1 MVLLEGVREMRLEL
15 KGIGKD
21 FDQEDGEMVSVLDG
35 ISLKVEDDQIVAI
48 LGPSGC
54 GKTTLLRIIAGLDP
68 ASRGEVLLDGLR
80 VERPSPRVGMIF
92 QEHALLPWCSIID
105 NVCIGLEM
113 RGVAREEAKE
123 KAMLYLHMVGLEKVP
138 DQRPHELSGGM
149 RQRASV
155 ARALTMEPA
164 LLLMDEPF
172 SALDPLTRKQIQ
184 EDILGI
190 QEKAGKSIVMVTHSV
205 DEALFLSTEI
215 VVLSARPGRICRTMN
230 IDLKRPREREGPGFL
245 ENKKEILSLLEGLA
259 RPLPERG

>member
-1 MVLLEGVREMRLEL
+1 M
-15 KGIGKD
+15 
-21 FDQEDGEMVSVLDG
+21 
-35 ISLKVEDDQIVAI
+35 AI

-54 GKTTLLRIIAGLDP
+54 GKTTLLRIIAGLEP
-68 ASRGEVLLDGLR
+68 ATRGEVLLDGLR

-113 RGVAREEAKE
+113 RGMARAEAREM
-123 KAMLYLHMVGLEKVP
+123 AMLYLHMVGLEKVP
-138 DQRPHELSGGM
+138 DQRPYELSGGM

-190 QEKAGKSIVMVTHSV
+190 QEKAGKV
-205 DEALFLSTEI
+205 DSHGD
-215 VVLSARPGRICRTMN
+215 PQ
-230 IDLKRPREREGPGFL
+230 
-245 ENKKEILSLLEGLA
+245 
-259 RPLPERG
+259 RG

>member
-1 MVLLEGVREMRLEL
+1 MRLEL

>member
-1 MVLLEGVREMRLEL
+1 MMLAL

-21 FDQEDGEMVSVLDG
+21 FDQEDGGKVRVLDG
-35 ISLKVEDDQIVAI
+35 ISLEVEDDQIVAI

-230 IDLKRPREREGPGFL
+230 IGLKRPREREGPGFL

>member
-1 MVLLEGVREMRLEL
+1 MRLEL

-230 IDLKRPREREGPGFL
+230 IGLKRPRVREGPGFL

>member
-21 FDQEDGEMVSVLDG
+21 FDQEGGEKVSVLDG
-35 ISLKVEDDQIVAI
+35 ISLEVEDDQIVAI

-113 RGVAREEAKE
+113 RGVAREEARE
-123 KAMLYLHMVGLEKVP
+123 MAMLYLHMVGLEKVP

-215 VVLSARPGRICRTMN
+215 VVLSARPGRICRKMN

-259 RPLPERG
+259 SPLS

>member
-1 MVLLEGVREMRLEL
+1 MRLAL
-15 KGIGKD
+15 KGVGKE
-21 FDQEDGEMVSVLDG
+21 FDQEGGEKVRVLEG
-35 ISLKVEDDQIVAI
+35 ISLEVEDDQIVAI

-54 GKTTLLRIIAGLDP
+54 GKTTLLRIIAGLD
-68 ASRGEVLLDGLR
+68 AATRGKVLLDGLP

-113 RGVAREEAKE
+113 RGVAREDAKE
-123 KAMLYLHMVGLEKVP
+123 KGMHYLRMVGLEKVP
-138 DQRPHELSGGM
+138 EQRPHELSGGM

-184 EDILGI
+184 EDILSI
-190 QEKAGKSIVMVTHSV
+190 QEKARKSIVMVTHSV
-205 DEALFLSTEI
+205 DEALFLSDEI
-215 VVLSARPGRICRTMN
+215 VVLSARPGRICRIMN
-230 IDLKRPREREGPGFL
+230 IDLKRPREREGAGFL
-245 ENKKEILSLLEGLA
+245 ESKREILSLLESLA
-259 RPLPERG
+259 SPLF

>member
-1 MVLLEGVREMRLEL
+1 MVLLEGARDMRLAL
-15 KGIGKD
+15 KGVGKE
-21 FDQEDGEMVSVLDG
+21 FDQEGGEKVRVLEG
-35 ISLKVEDDQIVAI
+35 ISLEVEDDQIVAI

-54 GKTTLLRIIAGLDP
+54 GKTTLLRIIAGLD
-68 ASRGEVLLDGLR
+68 AATRGKVLLDGLP

-113 RGVAREEAKE
+113 RGVAREDAKE
-123 KAMLYLHMVGLEKVP
+123 KGMHYLRMVGLEKVP
-138 DQRPHELSGGM
+138 EQRPHELSGGM

-184 EDILGI
+184 EDILSI
-190 QEKAGKSIVMVTHSV
+190 QEKARKSIVMVTHSV
-205 DEALFLSTEI
+205 DEALFLSDEI
-215 VVLSARPGRICRTMN
+215 VVLSARPGRICRIMN
-230 IDLKRPREREGPGFL
+230 IDLKRPREREGAGFL
-245 ENKKEILSLLEGLA
+245 ESKREILSLLESLA
-259 RPLPERG
+259 SPLF

>member
-1 MVLLEGVREMRLEL
+1 MMLAL

-21 FDQEDGEMVSVLDG
+21 FDQEDGGKVRVLDG
-35 ISLKVEDDQIVAI
+35 ISLEVEDDQIVAI

>member
-1 MVLLEGVREMRLEL
+1 MMLAL

-21 FDQEDGEMVSVLDG
+21 FDQEDGGKVRVLDG
-35 ISLKVEDDQIVAI
+35 ISLEVEDDQIVAI

-138 DQRPHELSGGM
+138 DQRPHEFSGGM

>member
-1 MVLLEGVREMRLEL
+1 MVLLEGARDMRLAL
-15 KGIGKD
+15 KGVGKE
-21 FDQEDGEMVSVLDG
+21 FDQEGGEKVRVLEG
-35 ISLKVEDDQIVAI
+35 ISLEVEDDQIVAI

-54 GKTTLLRIIAGLDP
+54 GKTTLLRIIAGLD
-68 ASRGEVLLDGLR
+68 AATRGEVLLDGLP

-113 RGVAREEAKE
+113 RGVAREDAKE
-123 KAMLYLHMVGLEKVP
+123 KGMHYLRMVGLEKVP
-138 DQRPHELSGGM
+138 EQRPHELSGGM

-184 EDILGI
+184 EDILSI
-190 QEKAGKSIVMVTHSV
+190 QEKARKSIVMVTHSV
-205 DEALFLSTEI
+205 DEALFLSDEI
-215 VVLSARPGRICRTMN
+215 VVLSARPGRICRIMN
-230 IDLKRPREREGPGFL
+230 IDLKRPREREGAGFL
-245 ENKKEILSLLEGLA
+245 ESKREILSLLESLA
-259 RPLPERG
+259 SPLF